1 MRKWKKMAITGVLF
15 VVAPLLVTLSL
26 RGMEEKDAIQFAD
39 AEEEKLLYMMAA
51 EISPE
56 CEMETLKMQAV
67 IERTRYKK
75 ALKENTTEPRSLTP
89 QELVAK
95 WGSRNYST
103 YYEKFQKAI
112 ISTSG
117 EVITCDGAY
126 IYPEF
131 HYMSNGKTRSMEEV
145 YERSE
150 FPYLKSV
157 ESSQDLEGPD
167 YLNVRFVKKK
177 DFQEKCRETWNLE
190 GEKIENI
197 IMDSAGYVKELT
209 LDGRVISGEEM
220 QKLLDLPSCCFSFKE
235 SGDDYRI
242 VTKGIGH
249 GFGVS
254 IYGANEMAKMGATY
268 SSILQYYYS
277 GIQISAE

>member
-1 MRKWKKMAITGVLF
+1 MRRWKKTVVLTALF
-15 VVAPLLVTLSL
+15 LAVPLLATLWL
-26 RGMEEKDAIQFAD
+26 RGAKKEDAMRFAD

-75 ALKENTTEPRSLTP
+75 AVEDKTKEPRCLTP

-103 YYEKFQKAI
+103 YYEKFQSAI

-117 EVITCDGAY
+117 EVITRDGAY
-126 IYPEF
+126 IYPEY
-131 HYMSNGKTRSMEEV
+131 HYLSNGKTRSMEEV
-145 YERSE
+145 YNRTE

-157 ESSQDLEGPD
+157 ESTQDLEAPD
-167 YLNVRFVKKK
+167 YLDVRFVKKK
-177 DFQEKCRETWNLE
+177 DFQKKCRETWNLT

-197 IMDSAGYVKELT
+197 VMDSSGYVKELT

-220 QKLLDLPSCCFSFKE
+220 QKLLDLPSCCFAIKE
-235 SGDDYRI
+235 SRDSYRI

-268 SSILQYYYS
+268 SSILQYYYD